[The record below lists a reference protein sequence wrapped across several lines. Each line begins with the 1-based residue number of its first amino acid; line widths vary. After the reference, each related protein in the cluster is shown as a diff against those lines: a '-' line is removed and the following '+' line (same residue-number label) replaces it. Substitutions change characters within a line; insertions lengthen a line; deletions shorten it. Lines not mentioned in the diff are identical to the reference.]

1 MVLKALEQ
9 PIGTSPHVDLGWKGK
24 RMQPKRVLVVDDEP
38 HVTMMLVE
46 SLEKLGEDY
55 AIETAH
61 SGEEALARVRQATYA
76 VLITDYKMPGM
87 NGLDLAQMVHRLSP
101 ETRIILMTAYSSE
114 TLRHT
119 AGQMELDGYL
129 SKPFSITHIRDMV
142 RSAAGDPT
150 TARSILIMEDES
162 ALLRLYTRALNRVG
176 YTVYGAETLAEA
188 RELLARH
195 RFDAFVC
202 DVHVGEG
209 RGTDLLREQGD
220 ALRKGGT
227 QIVMVSADSRYR
239 TVTEEMGVEF
249 YLEKPVSISA
259 LVALVDRLTAQGQSS

>member
-1 MVLKALEQ
+1 
-9 PIGTSPHVDLGWKGK
+9 
-24 RMQPKRVLVVDDEP
+24 MQPKRVLIVDDEP
-38 HVTMMLVE
+38 HVTMMLAD
-46 SLEKLGEDY
+46 SLEKLGESY

-61 SGEEALARVRQATYA
+61 SGDEALTKVRQATYA

-101 ETRIILMTAYSSE
+101 ETRIILMTAYSSD

-129 SKPFSITHIRDMV
+129 CKPFNVAHVRDMV
-142 RSAAGDPT
+142 RSATGDPT

-162 ALLRLYTRALNRVG
+162 VLRRLYTRALDRAG
-176 YTVYGAETLAEA
+176 YKVYGAGTLAEA
-188 RELLARH
+188 RELLAQH

-202 DVHVGEG
+202 DIHMGEG

-239 TVTEEMGVEF
+239 AVTEEMGVEF
-249 YLEKPVSISA
+249 YLEKPVSISS
-259 LVALVDRLTAQGQSS
+259 LVALMDRLTAQEQSS